1 MQFFR
6 ECLKNFS
13 FRVCKDTCFITE
25 NNLNTRF
32 GAAPPM
38 LFVNTGLI
46 EFQAISRHGLRK
58 DIKTEENREGNKR
71 KGRL

>member
-1 MQFFR
+1 VQVAAPKGVF
-6 ECLKNFS
+6 LLY
-13 FRVCKDTCFITE
+13 
-25 NNLNTRF
+25 NLNTRF

-58 DIKTEENREGNKR
+58 DIKTEENREENKR